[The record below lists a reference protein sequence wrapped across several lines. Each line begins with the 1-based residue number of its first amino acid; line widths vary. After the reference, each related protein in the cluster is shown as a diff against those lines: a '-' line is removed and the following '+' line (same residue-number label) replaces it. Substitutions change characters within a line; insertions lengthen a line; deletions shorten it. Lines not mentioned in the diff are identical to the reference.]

1 LQIEHISVLDLWQT
15 QIFHIYFQILGMH
28 PQAGLK
34 HYLIHPLNV
43 IVEKEKYL

>member
-1 LQIEHISVLDLWQT
+1 MADT
-15 QIFHIYFQILGMH
+15 NFPYIYIQILGMH

-43 IVEKEKYL
+43 FVEKEKYL